1 MSNIYSPYASGL
13 GNSAAYQVAGK
24 PYLTG
29 SLIESE
35 SGAVAPLKNEY
46 VVEFPTVARRIII
59 QNFSPSTDI
68 IVYFSPKAQSPSTL
82 TGNHFALIPCHTGS
96 LDLDVK
102 CTKLYIT
109 AGNHGS
115 FTNPANSDA
124 VVAGGF
130 QIRAELTGIP
140 ASDMYELSGSGINVS
155 TYSDGHN

>member
-1 MSNIYSPYASGL
+1 MALYSPRASGL

-35 SGAVAPLKNEY
+35 LGALALVRKEY
-46 VVEFPTVARRIII
+46 VVEFPTVARRIVV

-68 IVYFSPKAQSPSTL
+68 VVYFSPKGESPSTF
-82 TGNHFALIPCHTGS
+82 TGNHLALIPCHTGS
-96 LDLDVK
+96 LDLDIK

-109 AGNHGS
+109 AGKAGTFSNAADAS
-115 FTNPANSDA
+115 A

-130 QIRAELTGIP
+130 QVRAELTGIP
-140 ASDMYELSGSGINVS
+140 ASDMYELTGSGINVS
-155 TYSDGHN
+155 TYSDGHH